1 LTIKITAAH
10 EKFINAAN
18 TVYPGQVEFSN
29 SQVRKIVAETG
40 CPRPSWFLQPAY
52 RVCHGTYSLELAG
65 VAAAPNVVD
74 LPVGPASVGTVDV
87 LQNDIVVIPEAVK
100 EYVPFGHF
108 TDLQSILKSG
118 LFFPVF
124 ITGLSGNG
132 KTMMV
137 EQVCA
142 KLNRECYRVNVTVET
157 DEDDLIGSNTLV
169 DGNIVFRE
177 GPVLKAMRKGAVLL
191 VDEID

>member
-1 LTIKITAAH
+1 M
-10 EKFINAAN
+10 
-18 TVYPGQVEFSN
+18 
-29 SQVRKIVAETG
+29 
-40 CPRPSWFLQPAY
+40 
-52 RVCHGTYSLELAG
+52 AG
-65 VAAAPNVVD
+65 VAVQNNVVE
-74 LPVGPASVGTVDV
+74 LPLGPTSTGAVNV
-87 LQNDIVVIPEAVK
+87 LMNDITVIPEAVK

-108 TDLQSILKSG
+108 TDLKSILMSR

-142 KLNRECYRVNVTVET
+142 KLKRECYRVNITVET

-177 GPVLKAMRKGAVLL
+177 GPVLKAMRKGAVLKTIL
-191 VDEID
+191 PSTKVLDPIKSSSSVSTVILTL